1 MSLRFSMLLVAGA
14 VAVVAIGVAFTA
26 LRAGW
31 NVPPRAGDHAA
42 AAEAADLVDRGRHL
56 LDRQS
61 LAQAHD
67 AFERAVSRD
76 PGSADAHR
84 GLAAVAY
91 DQGALMRAVVHLER
105 AAALDPADGRPHRMI
120 GHICRDLDHRERA
133 VAAYREALTRGLSP
147 AATTEVRI
155 ELADQLLKLGDA
167 VGALGELPEVDDD
180 SAASVPLLA
189 VRCEATWIADGA
201 DAAVEVLTAA
211 IGRHPDEAPLLAL
224 LGRLQVDLG
233 HWDEALEPLTRAAAV
248 DPTDLATL
256 QALVTAHERLGRQA
270 EATRLR
276 ERRETVQAALER
288 LSRLTREAD
297 ADLWNGTVRDE
308 LADTCEQ
315 LGKADLAA
323 MWRHAAAQ
331 ARARITDSRRP
342 PP

>member
-1 MSLRFSMLLVAGA
+1 MLLVVGA
-14 VAVVAIGVAFTA
+14 VLATAIGVWFAT
-26 LRAGW
+26 LRTVGK
-31 NVPPRAGDHAA
+31 VPPQAGDHAA
-42 AAEAADLVDRGRHL
+42 AAEAADLVDRGRRL

-61 LAQAHD
+61 LAEAHD
-67 AFERAVSRD
+67 AFERALSRD
-76 PGSADAHR
+76 SGSADAHR

-91 DQGALMRAVVHLER
+91 DQGALMRAVAHLER

-133 VAAYREALTRGLSP
+133 VAAYREALSRGLSP

-155 ELADQLLKLGDA
+155 ELAEQLLKLGDA
-167 VGALGELPEVDDD
+167 VGALGELPEVDDH
-180 SAASVPLLA
+180 SAAFPPLLA

-201 DAAVEVLTAA
+201 DAAQEVLAAA
-211 IGRHPDEAPLLAL
+211 IRRHPDDASLLAL
-224 LGRLQVDLG
+224 LGRVQVDLG
-233 HWDEALEPLTRAAAV
+233 HWEEAIEPLTRAAAI

-256 QALVTAHERLGRQA
+256 QALVTAHERLGKQA
-270 EATRLR
+270 EAARLR
-276 ERRETVQAALER
+276 ERREAVQAALER

-297 ADLWNGTVRDE
+297 ADPWNATIRDE
-308 LADTCEQ
+308 LAATCEQ